1 MLAEEIRKENKRLYE
16 QGFRQGK
23 LESKLETARALLLN
37 GLSLPLIV
45 KITGLPKEEIEKLQ
59 QEHPVQSSHNST
71 RSAEK

>member
-16 QGFRQGK
+16 QGK
-23 LESKLETARALLLN
+23 LEGKLETARALLLN